1 MDTDYDDKP
10 LAIRPSTPM
19 PGSPAGL
26 ASLTASQETTK
37 PSEGMRAEMFK
48 RAMQAAEQEPPGGI
62 RPLKALGVPVA
73 GPMGATAKEAQQE
86 QPTAQQIAFGAY
98 RAGQAKGMQDGLVM
112 GLAAAG
118 GLALA
123 YFGYSWVTSTVS
135 RNVGAAKCAV
145 LPKNP
150 ID

>member
-10 LAIRPSTPM
+10 LAIRPSTPI
-19 PGSPAGL
+19 PGSP

-62 RPLKALGVPVA
+62 RPLKALGVPVVA
-73 GPMGATAKEAQQE
+73 GAQQE
-86 QPTAQQIAFGAY
+86 QPTVQQLTAQQQAVMAAF
-98 RAGQAKGMQDGLVM
+98 RAGQSKGVNEGLVM
-112 GLAAAG
+112 GLSLAGSLALGYFAYSWMTSSVSVKKAAAI
-118 GLALA
+118 AI
-123 YFGYSWVTSTVS
+123 
-135 RNVGAAKCAV
+135 
-145 LPKNP
+145 PKNP